1 MVKYSFQDGPE
12 ASIDVTL
19 DSSKSSKDSKSSN
32 SKSTS
37 SDSFHGGLETSD
49 VPFNVILGQQQQQQR
64 FEVSD
69 SPDGVAIDG
78 KKKWRRRW
86 ILMGLLIFIIAII
99 AITIPILYKKKEVPC
114 LDSYH
119 GIEMMYASDT
129 AKCQNDWVSSW
140 TSVRHLENA
149 MEVDPDDT
157 RCMQRGSGTIS
168 IGSDICVMKER
179 TRYYVYK
186 SQDVGYED
194 VEFTAYG
201 KYVSDGEI
209 LSSSGLTMVARTN
222 HGDFDDGCTAP
233 GYMARLYRETGE
245 VSLQKEYFHN
255 RSYSVYSKS
264 NRTTT
269 PLLGDS
275 LPLDQWI
282 GMKFVVYTIPNE
294 TASVKLE
301 LYLDMNQGVDGGD
314 WVLVHQVIDT
324 PGSWNKTTS
333 SQEIPTH
340 CEVQDGDTVLGSR
353 DVCFLRMDGNDESE
367 VHWANASIRHI
378 LPMKA

>member
-1 MVKYSFQDGPE
+1 MVNSSFQGGPE
-12 ASIDVTL
+12 TSSIDVTL
-19 DSSKSSKDSKSSN
+19 DSSV
-32 SKSTS
+32 
-37 SDSFHGGLETSD
+37 G
-49 VPFNVILGQQQQQQR
+49 
-64 FEVSD
+64 
-69 SPDGVAIDG
+69 IDG
-78 KKKWRRRW
+78 KKKWRRRS
-86 ILMGLLIFIIAII
+86 ILMGLLFFIIVVAV
-99 AITIPILYKKKEVPC
+99 AITTPLFYKKKQAQTAEAPC

-119 GIEMMYASDT
+119 GIEMMYASDN

-140 TSVRHLENA
+140 TSVRRLENA

-157 RCMQRGSGTIS
+157 RCLQRGSGTITL
-168 IGSDICVMKER
+168 GSDICIMKKR

-186 SQDVGYED
+186 SQEDVGYED

-233 GYMARLYRETGE
+233 GYMARLFRETGE

-255 RSYSVYSKS
+255 MSYSVYTKS

-294 TASVKLE
+294 PTFVKLE

-340 CEVQDGDTVLGSR
+340 CEVQNGDPVLGSR
-353 DVCFLRMDGNDESE
+353 DVCFLRMDGNDETE
-367 VHWANASIRHI
+367 VYWANASIRHI
-378 LPMKA
+378 LPMAKA